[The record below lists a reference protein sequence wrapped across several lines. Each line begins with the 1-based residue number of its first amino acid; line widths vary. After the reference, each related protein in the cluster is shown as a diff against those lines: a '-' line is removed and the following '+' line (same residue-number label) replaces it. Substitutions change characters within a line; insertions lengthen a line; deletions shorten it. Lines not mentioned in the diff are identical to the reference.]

1 MKEKLS
7 AYIRDLTITNRVLF
21 VAAAL
26 AAGLQIVSMFGY
38 LGNEQPWTLRIVS
51 FSLLALVAILLESQ
65 VHQVR
70 LDKDRDT
77 KMSSLIESEG
87 ANSRAL
93 VEVSQKLDVLTKRK
107 APYHI
112 EPSFIESELDA
123 LLASETASVW
133 KFRGG
138 SGRWQRSRVLPSL
151 TRIKTRDVVYKMLIL
166 DPRNDAL
173 CSQYAKYRNT
183 HRKNGATEQ
192 ATAESVKNDL
202 LACIVSA
209 AWHGARSRITPFL
222 YLNQT
227 YSPLRVDL
235 SDAGAMMTVSDLSSP
250 GLFCRPESWFYQSL
264 DDELERALD
273 QSPKIEFRHDE
284 MELHGAK
291 ALTVKHTMSI
301 LQNTHISA
309 PPGQERLLTNS
320 DLAGL
325 DLDKITRLSMTV

>member
-1 MKEKLS
+1 MKQELT
-7 AYIRDLTITNRVLF
+7 AYISDLTITNRVLF
-21 VAAAL
+21 VAAAI
-26 AAGLQIVSMFGY
+26 AGGLQIVSMLGY

-51 FSLLALVAILLESQ
+51 FSLLALVAILLETQ

-70 LDKDRDT
+70 LEKDRDD
-77 KMSSLIESEG
+77 KISKLIESEG

-93 VEVSQKLDVLTKRK
+93 ETVSQKLDVLTKRK

-151 TRIKTRDVVYKMLIL
+151 TRIKTRDVTYKMLIL
-166 DPRNDAL
+166 DPRNNAL

-192 ATAESVKNDL
+192 ATAASVKNDL
-202 LACIVSA
+202 LACIISA
-209 AWHGARSRITPFL
+209 AWHSARSRITPFL

-235 SDAGAMMTVSDLSSP
+235 SNAGAMMTVSDLSSP

-264 DDELERALD
+264 DDELERSLD
-273 QSPKIEFRHDE
+273 QSPKIDFQHNE
-284 MELHGAK
+284 MELHSAD
-291 ALTVKHTMSI
+291 ALTVEHTESI
-301 LQNTHISA
+301 LRNTHIST
-309 PPGQERLLTNS
+309 PRGLERLVPDS
-320 DLAGL
+320 QLAGL
-325 DLDKITRLSMTV
+325 DVAEITRLCIAV